1 MSELGNVSWNDNLEK
16 YFCDIAEKSNCLSW
30 CHKRCEEIYSHKK
43 TFIDLPII
51 VISSLTGF
59 LSASSTNLFEGQE
72 KMSSILLGTASLFCS
87 ILQTV
92 NVYYSWGKR
101 CENHRASS
109 IQYARLAR
117 FLTIEVGLPREERM
131 TAHDLLRFTKESYDR
146 LQEVSA
152 LIAPEV
158 IKEFKKKFDKNT
170 ELAKPEE
177 LNGIEPVKA
186 FRDTFTIRNPM
197 NSVNSE
203 IGLEIKDIKT
213 PTS

>member
-1 MSELGNVSWNDNLEK
+1 MSEIGQVSWNETLEK

-43 TFIDLPII
+43 SFIDLPII

-72 KMSSILLGTASLFCS
+72 KMSSIFLGVASLFCS
-87 ILQTV
+87 VLQTI

-101 CENHRASS
+101 CENHRSS
-109 IQYARLAR
+109 AIQYARLSR

-131 TAHDLLRFTKESYDR
+131 TAQDLLRFTKESYDR

-158 IKEFKKKFDKNT
+158 VAEFKKKFGNQH
-170 ELAKPEE
+170 ELSKPSE

-186 FRDTFTIRNPM
+186 YRESLTIRSPAIA
-197 NSVNSE
+197 STSQL
-203 IGLEIKDIKT
+203 GLEIKSVAT
-213 PTS
+213 P